1 MIDQASLIVG
11 DGNWAVKSDSLL
23 GYKIINKKYYPREMS
38 VTRATTAT
46 RVNEDGLIEVV
57 PYNLVQYSEQF
68 DNGVWTKNSS
78 TITENTTTAPNGT
91 LTADTLNVTA
101 SAFSG
106 VIRAISGSSSNYTLS
121 IYAKKNTKNWLY
133 FIDVQGS
140 NARAWFN
147 LDTGTLGT
155 VAIGY
160 TATITAV
167 GNGWYRCTLSNNNPQ
182 TLAFYQLGL
191 ADANNANTPASSGSA
206 FLWGAQLVEGSAPK
220 DYLPTT
226 DRLDI
231 ARIDYSTGSPALLVE
246 PQRTN
251 LLTWSEQFDNASW
264 IKTNATVMANATTT
278 PSGTTTADTFIPN
291 TGQAAANVNR
301 TISVVVS
308 PYTFSIY
315 AKSFGQTKISLV
327 SNLTGT
333 FRAIVFNLLDGS
345 VVTATGWTSAIES
358 IGDGWYRCSATADAA
373 SASSYS
379 FQITNNST
387 GWIGDGTSGVLI
399 WGAQLEAGAYPTSYI
414 PTTSASVTRNQ
425 DVISKTGISSLI
437 GQTEGT
443 LFIEFQYQKA
453 TSDANGRLL
462 QLWAT
467 NDTQNSI
474 VPLIGQTNQFQLSVF
489 KNGASQIPIVAG
501 PATVVPFGRTK
512 IAIRYNVGTYSV
524 YKNGVLFA
532 SGTGHYPTT
541 LTSLNLGST
550 SFADRNLS
558 NPIYSACLFPTALSN
573 SELITLT
580 TL

>member
-231 ARIDYSTGSPALLVE
+231 ARIDYSTGEAALLVE

-251 LLTWSEQFDNASW
+251 LFTYSEQFDDASW
-264 IKTNATVMANATTT
+264 TKLNTSVTANATIA
-278 PSGTTTADTFIPN
+278 PSGLMTADTMAVSG
-291 TGQAAANVNR
+291 TLSRVVAANVLTAGTY
-301 TISVVVS
+301 TISVW
-308 PYTFSIY
+308 
-315 AKSFGQTKISLV
+315 AKVLSGS
-327 SNLTGT
+327 GAM
-333 FRAIVFNLLDGS
+333 RFNLIIDGVTTNFS
-345 VVTATGWTSAIES
+345 FTPTTEWQRFTQTFTATTSVSS
-358 IGDGWYRCSATADAA
+358 ISFRGLGFVGDLA
-373 SASSYS
+373 
-379 FQITNNST
+379 
-387 GWIGDGTSGVLI
+387 I
-399 WGAQLEAGAYPTSYI
+399 WGAQLEAGSNATSYI
-414 PTTSASVTRNQ
+414 PTVASAVTRNA
-425 DVISKTGISSLI
+425 DIISKTGIADLI

-443 LFIEFQYQKA
+443 VFVDIDLKELPQSTQRFIQLKGTSFDIFIRSGAYAITGMPTISFTAITGRMKIAAIYSDNLAKLFVNGIEIGSR
-453 TSDANGRLL
+453 TSVTISN
-462 QLWAT
+462 T
-467 NDTQNSI
+467 NNIGIGNDSLSGNINSKVQFNSI
-474 VPLIGQTNQFQLSVF
+474 QL
-489 KNGASQIPIVAG
+489 
-501 PATVVPFGRTK
+501 
-512 IAIRYNVGTYSV
+512 
-524 YKNGVLFA
+524 YK
-532 SGTGHYPTT
+532 
-541 LTSLNLGST
+541 
-550 SFADRNLS
+550 
-558 NPIYSACLFPTALSN
+558 TALTDQECIN
-573 SELITLT
+573 LT